1 MAVGAPARLAFAVS
15 LCDTAARTMSFA
27 ELLHVSALE
36 QARLVRRRELRS
48 SELVG
53 LYLERIAAIDPRV
66 SAFVTVFEGRARRAA
81 QAADRALDRAARRG
95 ETDAL
100 PPLIGVPI
108 GVKDLNFVRGAR
120 TRMGSRGVLPMWSPI
135 DDVTVSRLRG
145 AGSIVLGKLA
155 TSELGALP
163 VTEPETHPPTR
174 NPWDLSRSAGG
185 SSGGSGAA
193 VAAGMLPWA
202 QGSDGAGSI
211 RIPSA
216 FCGLVGIKAS
226 RGRIANAFGRDDR
239 RLLYTCGPLARSLAD
254 ATALLDVM
262 AGLSFGEPHWL
273 APPPCPYSQVL
284 DRPAP
289 RLRIRLAVD
298 SPIGRSDPEW
308 AEAARAVGR
317 GLAGLGHHVE
327 EGAMA
332 EGSVDD
338 FLPVY
343 KHQLASV
350 PGVRSGRLQPATR
363 WLVEGGR
370 QTSPAL
376 AHAAADALRERIL
389 RWIGDAEL
397 VLTPAVIGPPPKIG
411 AWGGDDGE
419 AIFRA
424 AAVYGAF
431 TAPFNVTGQ
440 PALALPVAR
449 SREGLPIGIQLA
461 APLGREDLML
471 QVAREVEAL
480 FPAGPKVPVP
490 GF

>member
-1 MAVGAPARLAFAVS
+1 
-15 LCDTAARTMSFA
+15 MSA
-27 ELLHVSALE
+27 EILHASALE

-53 LYLERIAAIDPRV
+53 FYLDRIAAHNPRLN
-66 SAFVTVFEGRARRAA
+66 AFVTVFEARARMAA
-81 QAADRALDRAARRG
+81 RAADRALDRAARRG
-95 ETDAL
+95 EVDRL
-100 PPLIGVPI
+100 PPLLGVPI

-120 TRMGSRGVLPMWSPI
+120 TRMGSRGVLPMWSPV
-135 DDVTVSRLRG
+135 DDVTVAQLRR

-163 VTEPETHPPTR
+163 VTEPDTHPPTR

-193 VAAGMLPWA
+193 VAAGLLPWA

-226 RGRIANAFGRDDR
+226 RGRIANAFWRDDR
-239 RLLYTCGPLARSLAD
+239 RLLYTCGPLARSVAD

-262 AGLSFGEPHWL
+262 AGLTVGEPHWL

-289 RLRIRLAVD
+289 RLKISLAVD
-298 SPIGRSDPEW
+298 SPIGRAEPAW
-308 AEAARAVGR
+308 AEATRAVGR
-317 GLAGLGHHVE
+317 ALAGAGHHVE
-327 EGAMA
+327 EIGMA

-343 KHQLASV
+343 QHQLSEV
-350 PGVRSGRLQPATR
+350 PGVRTGRLQPATR
-363 WLVEGGR
+363 WLVEAGR
-370 QTSPAL
+370 RNSPAL
-376 AHAAADALRERIL
+376 AHAAADGLRERIA
-389 RWIGDAEL
+389 RWVGDAEM
-397 VLTPAVIGPPPKIG
+397 VLTPAVVGPPPPVG

-431 TAPFNVTGQ
+431 TAPFNLTGQ
-440 PALALPVAR
+440 PAIALPVGR
-449 SREGLPIGIQLA
+449 SPEGLPIAVQLA
-461 APLGREDLML
+461 GPYGREDLVL
-471 QVAREVEAL
+471 AVAREVEAM
-480 FPAGPKVPVP
+480 FPDRPRAPVP

>member
-1 MAVGAPARLAFAVS
+1 MSVAEVVRIPAAEQLRL
-15 LCDTAARTMSFA
+15 L
-27 ELLHVSALE
+27 
-36 QARLVRRRELRS
+36 RRRELRS
-48 SELVG
+48 RELVE
-53 LYLERIAAIDPRV
+53 LYLERIAAFNPRLA
-66 SAFVTVFEGRARRAA
+66 AFVTVFEASARRAA
-81 QAADRALDRAARRG
+81 RAADEALDRAARRS
-95 ETDAL
+95 EADAL
-100 PPLIGVPI
+100 PPLMGMPI
-108 GVKDLNFVRGAR
+108 AVKDLNFVRGAR

-135 DDVTVSRLRG
+135 DDVTVARLRR

-163 VTEPETHPPTR
+163 VTEPDTHAPTR
-174 NPWDLSRSAGG
+174 NPWDPSRSAGG

-239 RLLYTCGPLARSLAD
+239 RLLYTCGPLARSVED
-254 ATALLDVM
+254 AALLLDVL
-262 AGLSFGEPHWL
+262 AGLTCGEPHWL

-289 RLRIRLAVD
+289 RLRIRLALD
-298 SPIGRSDPEW
+298 SPIARAEPEW
-308 AEAARAVGR
+308 AAAAQAVARA
-317 GLAGLGHHVE
+317 LAGAGHHVE
-327 EGAMA
+327 EAAMA

-338 FLPVY
+338 FLPIY
-343 KHQLASV
+343 QHMLAQV
-350 PGVRSGRLQPATR
+350 PGVRADRLQPATR
-363 WLVEGGR
+363 WLVEAGR
-370 QTSPAL
+370 RNSPAL
-376 AHAAADALRERIL
+376 AAAAYEALRERVL
-389 RWIGDAEL
+389 RWVGDAAL

-440 PALALPVAR
+440 PAIALPVAR
-449 SREGLPIGIQLA
+449 SREGLPIAVQLA
-461 APLGREDLML
+461 GPLGREELVL

-480 FPAGPKVPVP
+480 FPGRPQVPAP
-490 GF
+490 GFE